1 MTAIRWTYRVEVV
14 EGVQADALNTIG
26 ADGWELVAVTPV
38 GESERQLIFKRP
50 APDFRTRIT
59 LDQRAEV
66 TGDAGE
72 TTP

>member
-14 EGVQADALNTIG
+14 EGVQVNALNTIG

-38 GESERQLIFKRP
+38 GESGRQLIFKRP